1 MEAVY
6 SSCAARSS
14 TRALRQIK
22 IKLCNGAIQL
32 QANGTSAFMFL
43 TSPESTAISIG
54 IIKNPEECSSNSVDG
69 SAGIPDGGG
78 KMENKNMN
86 PKKLILY

>member
-1 MEAVY
+1 
-6 SSCAARSS
+6 
-14 TRALRQIK
+14 
-22 IKLCNGAIQL
+22 
-32 QANGTSAFMFL
+32 MFL